1 MVPGLNSGA
10 SRQNASVESGGSGTS
25 RMPQGRGMK
34 VVGTPLWHTEFIKA
48 QLEMF
53 TAEHQTLFD
62 RIPWWIAQWRER
74 TVWPEWWGR

>member
-10 SRQNASVESGGSGTS
+10 SRQNASVKPGGSGIS

-34 VVGTPLWHTEFIKA
+34 VLGTLLRHTEFIKA

-53 TAEHQTLFD
+53 NAEHQTLID
-62 RIPWWIAQWRER
+62 RIPWSIAQRRER
-74 TVWPEWWGR
+74 TVWPEWWRR